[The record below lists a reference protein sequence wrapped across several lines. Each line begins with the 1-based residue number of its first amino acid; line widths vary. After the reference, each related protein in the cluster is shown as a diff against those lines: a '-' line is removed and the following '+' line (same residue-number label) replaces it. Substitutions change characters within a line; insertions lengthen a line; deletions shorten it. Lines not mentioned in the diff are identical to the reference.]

1 MRITGVFEDTEA
13 AAELE
18 CDKDTDMACD
28 ILDKDFPIE
37 EALIP
42 VLIELVVKVLSGV
55 KYQPADRRNNA
66 LDDLAQLALYL
77 KQNTKG
83 DLQKALEGDD

>member
-1 MRITGVFEDTEA
+1 M
-13 AAELE
+13 E
-18 CDKDTDMACD
+18 CDKDTDTPCD
-28 ILDKDFPIE
+28 ILDSDFPIE

-66 LDDLAQLALYL
+66 QDDLAQLALFL
-77 KQNTKG
+77 RHNTKG
-83 DLQKALEGDD
+83 DLQKALDMDD